1 MINLLNVVKSFISLS
16 ILLFIAFFTHKSISD
31 FYYVY
36 TPLESIY
43 VFNYLLLIFFL
54 IVSKL
59 NMSYK
64 LVNILTLFISL
75 TFIKM
80 LSTVIFFLYFNSN
93 GPYDMVTIVYNFFPV
108 YFLLLLFE
116 ILELK
121 KSLNNI

>member
-93 GPYDMVTIVYNFFPV
+93 GSYDMVTIVYNFFPV